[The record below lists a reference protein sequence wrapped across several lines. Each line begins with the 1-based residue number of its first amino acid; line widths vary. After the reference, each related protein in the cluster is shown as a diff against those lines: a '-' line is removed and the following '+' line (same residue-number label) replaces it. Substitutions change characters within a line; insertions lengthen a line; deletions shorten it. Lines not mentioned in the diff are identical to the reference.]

1 MGTVEEPLIA
11 SFQLSTYF
19 GTEYI
24 SLQDTVTTQLNPTDY
39 FHKRLQTRKQTL
51 CVDNTC
57 EEVVGVVEHDFRRG
71 VKMAWLGHGA
81 IEEGGCRVY
90 VGGLRLIK
98 AGGIPPTPP

>member
-11 SFQLSTYF
+11 SFQPVHF

-39 FHKRLQTRKQTL
+39 FHRRLQTRKQTL

-57 EEVVGVVEHDFRRG
+57 EEVVGVVEHERSKVG
-71 VKMAWLGHGA
+71 LVGAWSN
-81 IEEGGCRVY
+81 
-90 VGGLRLIK
+90 
-98 AGGIPPTPP
+98 